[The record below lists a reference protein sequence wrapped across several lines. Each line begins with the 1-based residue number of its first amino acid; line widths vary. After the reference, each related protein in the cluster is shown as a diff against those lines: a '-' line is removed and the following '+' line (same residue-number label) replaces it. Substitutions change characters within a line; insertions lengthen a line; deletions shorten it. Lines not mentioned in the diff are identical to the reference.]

1 MIETK
6 ERKNVAKLWLPDQ
19 PGAWVMALFP
29 ALGGIFI
36 GGVSWRNVWLLAAWT
51 LCYCFQFSAARWLA
65 VRSHEVKD
73 ARKHREE
80 AKRLNNANIANS
92 TATGSSRNNPDQAS
106 VSDRTAQRSSC
117 TIQRSDHTAQRSDHT
132 IQRSDRT
139 IQCSRHTKARRSATA
154 VTGSAT
160 NPALASRK
168 PHRSNIYLTPT
179 LAYLIAT
186 AVVGIPVLVSAPKLL
201 WWIPVYAVLALLSFL
216 AAWRR
221 SERTLW
227 GNAVSVAAAGGM
239 ALLATSLGSNFFVLT
254 NPGETLASRLSPS
267 GLHLAMA
274 APHSF
279 QYFSPYFL
287 DSPLLPKAGVVAAVA
302 FILTEYASVVFVKTM
317 FRKYGHSGYYVLSV
331 AYHAVLAALSFAAP
345 ALLQDF
351 AGLPL
356 PHGVML
362 TGLLWGIAAAVLL
375 LIAIIFPRHKRMKAM
390 QVGGIEAATSV
401 MNLVVIVVA
410 LM

>member
-73 ARKHREE
+73 ARKHRSE

-92 TATGSSRNNPDQAS
+92 TATGSSRKNPDQAP

-117 TIQRSDHTAQRSDHT
+117 TIQRSDRAAQC
-132 IQRSDRT
+132 SDRT

-168 PHRSNIYLTPT
+168 SHRSNIYLTPA
-179 LAYLIAT
+179 LVYLIAT
-186 AVVGIPVLVSAPKLL
+186 AIVGIPVLVSAPKLL
-201 WWIPVYAVLALLSFL
+201 WWVPVYLVLALLSFL

-227 GNAVSVAAAGGM
+227 GNAVSVIAAGGM

-254 NPGETLASRLSPS
+254 SPGESLASRLSPT
-267 GLHLAMA
+267 GLHLATA

-279 QYFSPYFL
+279 QYFSLYFL
-287 DSPLLPKAGVVAAVA
+287 GSPLLPKAGVVAAVA

-317 FRKYGHSGYYVLSV
+317 FRKYGHSDYYALSV

-356 PHGVML
+356 PHGVMF
-362 TGLLWGIAAAVLL
+362 TSLLWGIAATALL
-375 LIAIIFPRHKRMKAM
+375 LIAVVFPQRKRMKAM

-410 LM
+410 LI